1 MSNGSH
7 LEVIGVS
14 STGAL
19 TRALAACR
27 CSHVMFFSRSL
38 APHDSQS
45 NSLKTLQELLRT
57 VHGGRARVLVIDNP
71 RSRFVCPRGISMH
84 SADGDLVSQ
93 TSRRLYLC
101 CTHACH
107 LRTGVVHYPC
117 LCTPRHG
124 KAATCF
130 NELFRRTSTKSVSF
144 HRHRRR
150 RAYFLY
156 TSSLTRLVCHV
167 FSS

>member
-27 CSHVMFFSRSL
+27 FSHVMFFSRNL
-38 APHDSQS
+38 APQDRHS
-45 NSLKTLQELLRT
+45 NSLKCLHELLRT
-57 VHGGRARVLVIDNP
+57 VHGESARVLVMYKP
-71 RSRFVCPRGISMH
+71 RSRFACPRGTSMH

-107 LRTGVVHYPC
+107 LRIGVVHYPC

-124 KAATCF
+124 KTATCF

-144 HRHRRR
+144 YRHGRR